1 MARILRTAVPQL
13 MFTSGPVGL
22 PTAVKG
28 AGTTTGA
35 LTKCGV
41 YIPSAGA
48 RIAKFWFAAN
58 TVGSSSAGSYI
69 TITPIKKGAG
79 TTTAPNALADGA
91 TALTTMLV
99 TTLSGIA
106 LGPALGGGGVG
117 VDAAGCTE
125 CDEIDFYCVHT
136 TTCTTGPTGL
146 VFNVLWQL

>member
-1 MARILRTAVPQL
+1 MARILRTTVPQL
-13 MFTSGPVGL
+13 VFVNGPIGI
-22 PTAVKG
+22 PAAAKS

-35 LTKCGV
+35 ITRTAI

-48 RIAKFWFAAN
+48 KIAKFWFSAN

-91 TALTTMLV
+91 TALTTFAV
-99 TTLSGIA
+99 GALSGIA
-106 LGPALGGGGVG
+106 LGPALGGGGAG

-125 CDEIDFYCVHT
+125 GDEIDFYCVHT